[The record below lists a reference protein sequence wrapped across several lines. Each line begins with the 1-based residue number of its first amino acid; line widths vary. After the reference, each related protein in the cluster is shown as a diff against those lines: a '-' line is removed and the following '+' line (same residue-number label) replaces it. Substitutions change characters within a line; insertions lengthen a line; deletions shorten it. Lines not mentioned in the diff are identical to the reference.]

1 VWTNGQ
7 IQRIPACHQLDRH
20 HPAIIDHHRRTDQA
34 SADLAVEF
42 RLVMLE
48 LGLLTA
54 LVMAFVLAIYLLR
67 RRKEGSSE

>member
-1 VWTNGQ
+1 MDRSSESLLVISLIAT
-7 IQRIPACHQLDRH
+7 IRQLL
-20 HPAIIDHHRRTDQA
+20 IITAEQTRP

>member
-1 VWTNGQ
+1 
-7 IQRIPACHQLDRH
+7 
-20 HPAIIDHHRRTDQA
+20 
-34 SADLAVEF
+34 
-42 RLVMLE
+42 MLE